1 MIWQHR
7 RGVADLSRHG
17 LIMGVLNVTPDSFS
31 DGGSYFDPA
40 AALSHARELIA
51 DGADIIDVG
60 GESTRPGSDPVSAEE
75 EIRRVCPVIR
85 AIRAESDVLISI
97 DTSKA
102 LVAEEAGK
110 AGADIINDVTG
121 LAGDPAMPE
130 VAARSGAG
138 IALMH
143 MQGEPRTM
151 QVAPH
156 YEDVVTEVR
165 EFLRQ
170 RISLAL
176 SYGMAAE
183 RLAIDPG
190 IGFGKTQEHNL
201 ALLRETGRF
210 AELDRPVLIGVS
222 RKSFLGRITGSA
234 AMEDRA
240 WPAVA
245 VTSFCREAGA
255 HIFRVHEPKPHREA
269 LRMTE
274 AILHV

>member
-7 RGVADLSRHG
+7 RGAADLSRHG

-40 AALSHARELIA
+40 AALNHARELIA

-60 GESTRPGSDPVSAEE
+60 GESTRPGSDPVSVEE

-85 AIRAESDVLISI
+85 AVRAESDVLISI

-102 LVAEEAGK
+102 LVAEEAVK

-121 LAGDPAMPE
+121 LTGDPAMPE

-138 IALMH
+138 IVLMH

-156 YEDVVTEVR
+156 YEDVVAEVR

-176 SYGMAAE
+176 SYGMVAE

-222 RKSFLGRITGSA
+222 RKSFLGRITGST

-274 AILHV
+274 AILHA

>member
-7 RGVADLSRHG
+7 RGAADLSRHG

-31 DGGSYFDPA
+31 DGGSSFDPA
-40 AALSHARELIA
+40 AALNHARELIA

-60 GESTRPGSDPVSAEE
+60 GESTRPGSDPVSVEE

-85 AIRAESDVLISI
+85 AVRAESDVLISI

-102 LVAEEAGK
+102 LVAEEAVK

-121 LAGDPAMPE
+121 LTGDPAMPE

-138 IALMH
+138 IVLMH

-156 YEDVVTEVR
+156 YEDVVAEVR

-176 SYGMAAE
+176 SYGMVAE

-222 RKSFLGRITGSA
+222 RKSFLGRITGST

-245 VTSFCREAGA
+245 ITSFCREAGA

-274 AILHV
+274 AILHA